1 MRWRTLVRAT
11 AEGDQ
16 ANGFDPAD
24 WAVKWDGSEGTVAC
38 PPYSARFKVS
48 RTGVIQLIWKIGPE
62 PGPDHTSI
70 ERAAKAA
77 AEAAVEG

>member
-1 MRWRTLVRAT
+1 V
-11 AEGDQ
+11 

-48 RTGVIQLIWKIGPE
+48 RIGVIQLIWKIGPD
-62 PGPDHTSI
+62 PGSDSSKI
-70 ERAAKAA
+70 ERAAK
-77 AEAAVEG
+77 EAADHAVNG